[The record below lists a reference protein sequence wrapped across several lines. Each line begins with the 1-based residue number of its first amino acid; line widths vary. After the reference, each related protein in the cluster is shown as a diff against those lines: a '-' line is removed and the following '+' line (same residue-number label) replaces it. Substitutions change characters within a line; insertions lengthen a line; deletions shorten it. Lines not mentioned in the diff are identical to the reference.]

1 MINSNDSTSTAG
13 GNSNNN
19 TAPTLDALKEVQL
32 LSPLRSGQ
40 QDINCDNINLIAPT
54 DLTSTASI
62 LSFSN
67 DLWDGY
73 DILCKRTE
81 LGIEQ
86 CKDLLEF
93 FKRRATIEDKYSKS
107 VTEYFS
113 RFKLKD
119 ENDSF
124 QKGIQLITKVCEAES
139 NVHKTFSS
147 NLLNNLC
154 HPFSALVKEMEQRRK
169 KLIQEGQKVRNDLK
183 DSIELLKKHHLR
195 YEKQCKEMESV
206 KVELINMIEKEPDA
220 NSKVQALERKV
231 AKCESNAIIAEEE
244 YKSQIK
250 DTNEFIST
258 SYLIRMTDNLNE
270 FEQFESM
277 RLQFIKS
284 NIKNFI
290 GLKGEVEGETISN
303 TSIDVI
309 DPELDIQSFIKN
321 HLSNRKVIPPFQF
334 EPYVEGKIISLN
346 SSNNNVFNNSGFVHS
361 NNSSSFNSTSTA
373 GSTKD
378 TLFNGS
384 SNNSFLKQDSF
395 KENSNNGGSFNSNI
409 NNNSN
414 TSVSPPQTSTKSIKE
429 NIFGFFNKATNNLKS
444 SSASIINSTFN
455 DNNSNSNSNNNQSS
469 TNNNNSNNNS
479 LNKSLNNIC
488 LSVFGVE
495 LEEIMDH
502 QKKTF
507 PNLEIPWILIE
518 FVKTLSKLNAFK
530 TNGIFTI
537 SPSHQMVQQEKQR
550 INEGGSL
557 DSITDVHL
565 LATLLKHWLR
575 DLPNPLISYAIYDEI
590 IESPEKAW
598 SILET
603 GIPLLHRKVLI
614 YILEFL
620 VTFIQPEFTYISKI
634 DMHELATLIAPV
646 LIRPSESKDPEKAL
660 VNSHKEIQLL
670 ESLLGD
676 CNEKKKSNNQFLKKR
691 QTVALSLETDDNSD
705 DEYDENDK
713 YDQDSLSSDNN
724 NNDDDDYNDS
734 VDDDDDSDDDNGNHN
749 NKNNSNYNQSKSTNR
764 DKIIQNYKQRNQHLV
779 SKQSKFANHS
789 DNDNSSSSGSS
800 SNDNTPHHQYQ
811 FQITPNNFTPILS
824 PNDFDPSSPAS
835 SSQIPPRS
843 SSTLSFGNSDTF
855 SVTQSDSDPV
865 LVECEHISDGFDY

>member
-1 MINSNDSTSTAG
+1 MINND
-13 GNSNNN
+13 NIDNNN
-19 TAPTLDALKEVQL
+19 TNNNMKEIQL
-32 LSPLRSGQ
+32 LSPMKGGEK
-40 QDINCDNINLIAPT
+40 DNCDENI
-54 DLTSTASI
+54 DLTLPFTSLPLV

-67 DLWDGY
+67 DLWDGF

-81 LGIEQ
+81 IGIEQ

-93 FKRRATIEDKYSKS
+93 FKRRAVVEEKYSKT
-107 VTEYFS
+107 VIEYFS

-124 QKGIQLITKVCEAES
+124 QRGIQLITKVCEAES

-154 HPFSALVKEMEQRRK
+154 HPFSALVKEMEQTRK
-169 KLIQEGQKVRNDLK
+169 KLIQEGQKIRNDVK
-183 DSIELLKKHHLR
+183 EIVELLKKHHAR

-206 KVELINMIEKEPDA
+206 KVELITLIEKEPDA
-220 NSKVQALERKV
+220 NSKIQALERKV
-231 AKCESNAIIAEEE
+231 AKCESNSIIAEEE
-244 YKSQIK
+244 YKFQIK
-250 DTNEFIST
+250 ETNEFISGP
-258 SYLIRMTDNLNE
+258 YLTRMTENLNE

-290 GLKGEVEGETISN
+290 GLKGEVEGDTILN
-303 TSIDVI
+303 TSIDVV

-321 HLSNRKVIPPFQF
+321 NLSNRKVIPPFQF

-346 SSNNNVFNNSGFVHS
+346 SAGVSAGVGILNNN
-361 NNSSSFNSTSTA
+361 NNSSSSNT
-373 GSTKD
+373 
-378 TLFNGS
+378 
-384 SNNSFLKQDSF
+384 SNNNSKDSGNNN
-395 KENSNNGGSFNSNI
+395 NSNNNNNNNNPLNTSGNSNILRDSFVKESSLSSNTNTTNTTNYNNNISILNSNI

-414 TSVSPPQTSTKSIKE
+414 VSTSPPQTSTKSIKD

-444 SSASIINSTFN
+444 SSASIINSINN
-455 DNNSNSNSNNNQSS
+455 DSNNNNNNNYN
-469 TNNNNSNNNS
+469 TNNNISNNN
-479 LNKSLNNIC
+479 LNKSMTII

-507 PNLEIPWILIE
+507 PNLDIPWVLME
-518 FVKTLSKLNAFK
+518 FVKNLSKLNAFK

-537 SPSHQMVQQEKQR
+537 SPSHQIIQQEKQR

-557 DSITDVHL
+557 ETITDVHL
-565 LATLLKHWLR
+565 LATLFKHWLR

-590 IESPEKAW
+590 IESPEKSW
-598 SILET
+598 TILET

-620 VTFIQPEFTYISKI
+620 VQFIEPEFTSTSKI
-634 DMHELATLIAPV
+634 SMNQLATMIAPV
-646 LIRPSESKDPEKAL
+646 LIRPSDDSKDPEEAL
-660 VNSHKEIQLL
+660 LNSQKEIQLL
-670 ESLLGD
+670 ESLLYD
-676 CNEKKKSNNQFLKKR
+676 CNEKKKSNNKFLKKS
-691 QTVALSLETDDNSD
+691 QTIPLSLETDDNSD

-713 YDQDSLSSDNN
+713 YDQDSSSSNYDDNDDNSSSSNNNSNNNSPINTHNYNNNNINSNRIVRDKIKNNTHHLISKQSNNNNNN
-724 NNDDDDYNDS
+724 NNDD
-734 VDDDDDSDDDNGNHN
+734 
-749 NKNNSNYNQSKSTNR
+749 
-764 DKIIQNYKQRNQHLV
+764 
-779 SKQSKFANHS
+779 
-789 DNDNSSSSGSS
+789 SGSS
-800 SNDNTPHHQYQ
+800 SDGTPISHHQ
-811 FQITPNNFTPILS
+811 FHFHTTPNNFTPILS
-824 PNDFDPSSPAS
+824 PNDFDPNSPAS